1 MSLILVLNSGSSSIK
16 YELIDMAGPVTVAE
30 GLVER
35 IGEETSRVEHV
46 AQGMSYLIERP
57 LVDHRAGLAAMAEAF
72 DATVPVDPAAL
83 TAVGHRVVHGGDRFS
98 QPAVIDD
105 ELLDAIRE
113 CIPLA
118 PLHNPANL
126 TGIEVALQA
135 FPDCPHVAV
144 FDTAFHQT
152 MPPASYRYAIDREV
166 AAAHRIR
173 RYGFHGTSHAFVSRR
188 AAEFLDI
195 PLDTSRI
202 ITLHLGNG
210 ASACAIRNGA
220 SIDTSMGLT
229 PLAGLVMGT
238 RSGDIDPGALLH
250 LLREGMSVEDVDSLL
265 NKRSGM
271 KGLTGDNDLRQVHAA
286 AATGDA
292 HAVEALEVYVHAIR
306 HYVGAYLAEL
316 GGADALVFTAGV
328 GENDAAVR
336 EAVCAG
342 LAPLGIAIDAG
353 KNASTR
359 GPNEVVNLTARGAP
373 VQVLVVPTNEELEIA
388 TQSLA
393 SVRSSAIE

>member
-105 ELLDAIRE
+105 EVLDAIRE